1 MLKMGLPQAARAL
14 VDRSLKPVGALNDD
28 VAHAAHWELLFPGG
42 KHIQTMVHS
51 FLVATSILQT
61 LGEIVPR

>member
-28 VAHAAHWELLFPGG
+28 VAHAAHWELLFPWWQAYPNNGSFFFGG
-42 KHIQTMVHS
+42 YLNS
-51 FLVATSILQT
+51 PDF
-61 LGEIVPR
+61 G